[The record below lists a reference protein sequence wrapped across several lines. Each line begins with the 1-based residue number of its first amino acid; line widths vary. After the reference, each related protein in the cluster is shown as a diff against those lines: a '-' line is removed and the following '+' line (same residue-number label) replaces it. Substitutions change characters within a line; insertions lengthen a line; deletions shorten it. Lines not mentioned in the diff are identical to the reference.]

1 MLFKKTN
8 ISTIFFLITTVVLS
22 VLLIINKVGK
32 EEDVNKYDSSTVFS
46 KISHIQELSTV
57 KYNYTGVIGYKD
69 AMKIFK
75 ISIPLTEK
83 YFLVKYNGYL
93 KAGVDF
99 EKIVVN
105 VDEYKVNVSIPRA
118 QIFDIVID
126 ENSITVYNESDNAF
140 NPIKI
145 SDYNQALAKEKE
157 TMRQDA
163 IKQGIL
169 KDANQHAELAIK
181 TILEEMG
188 FNDIDITM
196 EVVIPEVH

>member
-1 MLFKKTN
+1 MNKSNVASWFFVFT
-8 ISTIFFLITTVVLS
+8 TIVLA
-22 VLLIINKVGK
+22 VLLILNRSKK
-32 EEDVNKYDSSTVFS
+32 EDKPSYDSSTVFS

-75 ISIPLTEK
+75 MNIPLTEK

-99 EKIVVN
+99 DRIVVN
-105 VDEYKVNVSIPRA
+105 VENEKVHVSIPRA
-118 QIFDIVID
+118 RIFDIVID
-126 ENSITVYNESDNAF
+126 ENSVTVYNESDNAF

-145 SDYNQALAKEKE
+145 SDYNQALMKEKE
-157 TMRQDA
+157 TMRNDA

-169 KDANQHAELAIK
+169 KDANQHAELAIRS
-181 TILEEMG
+181 LLQEMG
-188 FNDIDITM
+188 FDDVDITM

>member
-1 MLFKKTN
+1 MIFKKSN
-8 ISTIFFLITTVVLS
+8 LSTLFFLITTVVLA
-22 VLLIINKVGK
+22 VLLLINKNSK
-32 EEDVNKYDSSTVFS
+32 EEVVSYDSTTVFT

-75 ISIPLTEK
+75 MNIPLTEK

-99 EKIVVN
+99 DRIVVN
-105 VDEYKVNVSIPRA
+105 VENEKVHVSIPRA
-118 QIFDIVID
+118 RIFDIVID
-126 ENSITVYNESDNAF
+126 ENSVTVYNESDNAF

-145 SDYNQALAKEKE
+145 SDYNQALMKEKE
-157 TMRQDA
+157 TMRNDA

-169 KDANQHAELAIK
+169 EDANQHAELAIRS
-181 TILEEMG
+181 LLQEMG
-188 FNDIDITM
+188 FDDVDITM

>member
-1 MLFKKTN
+1 MIFTKSN
-8 ISTIFFLITTVVLS
+8 ISTLFFIITTAVLA
-22 VLLIINKVGK
+22 VLLL
-32 EEDVNKYDSSTVFS
+32 VNKSSKEDGPNYDSSTVFS

-57 KYNYTGVIGYKD
+57 KYSYTGVIGYKD

-75 ISIPLTEK
+75 LSIPLTEK
-83 YFLVKYNGYL
+83 FFLIKYNGYL

-99 EKIVVN
+99 DRIVVN
-105 VDEYKVNVSIPRA
+105 VVENRVHVSIPRA
-118 QIFDIVID
+118 RIFDIVID
-126 ENSITVYNESDNAF
+126 EKSITVYNESDNAF

-145 SDYNQALAKEKE
+145 TDYNQALVKEKE

-181 TILEEMG
+181 SILKEMG
-188 FNDIDITM
+188 FEDVDITM
-196 EVVIPEVH
+196 ELIIPEVH

>member
-1 MLFKKTN
+1 MIFKKSN
-8 ISTIFFLITTVVLS
+8 LSTLFFLITTVVLA
-22 VLLIINKVGK
+22 VLLLINKNSK
-32 EEDVNKYDSSTVFS
+32 EEVVSYDSTTVFT

-75 ISIPLTEK
+75 MNIPLTEK

-99 EKIVVN
+99 DRIVVN
-105 VDEYKVNVSIPRA
+105 VENEKVHVSIPRA
-118 QIFDIVID
+118 RIFDIVID
-126 ENSITVYNESDNAF
+126 ENSVTVYNESDNAF

-145 SDYNQALAKEKE
+145 SDYNQALMKEKE
-157 TMRQDA
+157 TMRNDA

-169 KDANQHAELAIK
+169 NDANQHAELAIRS
-181 TILEEMG
+181 LLQEMG
-188 FNDIDITM
+188 FDDVDITM

>member
-1 MLFKKTN
+1 MLA
-8 ISTIFFLITTVVLS
+8 
-22 VLLIINKVGK
+22 VLLFINNNKK
-32 EEDVNKYDSSTVFS
+32 EEGIKYDSTTVFS

-69 AMKIFK
+69 AVKIFK
-75 ISIPLTEK
+75 MNIPLTEK

-99 EKIVVN
+99 DRIVVN
-105 VDEYKVNVSIPRA
+105 VEEEKIHVSIPRA
-118 QIFDIVID
+118 RIFDIVID

-145 SDYNQALAKEKE
+145 SDYNQALSKEKE
-157 TMRQDA
+157 TMRRDA

-169 KDANQHAELAIK
+169 KDANQHAEIAIK
-181 TILEEMG
+181 SLLEEMG
-188 FNDIDITM
+188 FKDVDITM
-196 EVVIPEVH
+196 EVVIPEIH

>member
-1 MLFKKTN
+1 MLFKKSN
-8 ISTIFFLITTVVLS
+8 ISTLFFLITTVVLA
-22 VLLIINKVGK
+22 VLLLINRSGK
-32 EEDVNKYDSSTVFS
+32 EEGRSYDSSTVFS

-69 AMKIFK
+69 AMKFFNIN
-75 ISIPLTEK
+75 IPLTEK
-83 YFLVKYNGYL
+83 FFLVKYNGYL

-99 EKIVVN
+99 DKIL
-105 VDEYKVNVSIPRA
+105 VDVDDDKVRVSIPRA
-118 QIFDIVID
+118 RIFDIVID

-157 TMRQDA
+157 TMRRDA

-181 TILEEMG
+181 SILKEMG
-188 FNDIDITM
+188 FNDVDITM
-196 EVVIPEVH
+196 ELVIPEIH

>member
-1 MLFKKTN
+1 MLFKKSN
-8 ISTIFFLITTVVLS
+8 ISTLFFLITTVVLA
-22 VLLIINKVGK
+22 VLLLINRSGK
-32 EEDVNKYDSSTVFS
+32 EEGRSYDSSTVFS

-69 AMKIFK
+69 AKKFFNIN
-75 ISIPLTEK
+75 IPLTEK
-83 YFLVKYNGYL
+83 FFLVKYNGYL

-99 EKIVVN
+99 DKIL
-105 VDEYKVNVSIPRA
+105 VDVDDDKVRVSIPRA
-118 QIFDIVID
+118 RIFDIVID

-157 TMRQDA
+157 TMRRDA

-181 TILEEMG
+181 SILKEMG
-188 FNDIDITM
+188 FNDVDITM
-196 EVVIPEVH
+196 ELVIPEIH